1 MLAGELWGEEEEQ
14 EKQEEVAAV
23 RRITNAPFKAP
34 Y

>member
-14 EKQEEVAAV
+14 EKEAAAV